1 MAAAAALALSSSCAG
16 IAGNL
21 SASVND
27 GRIGC
32 ENVRSVVVRGCKKW
46 NSLLSSSVSLS
57 GCPIVVASGVQAV
70 RVSYS
75 AGRVRASASRSQ
87 EAVREFVLKE
97 FNAGR
102 ALKVIAGLQNFDAEN
117 VAAVVI
123 AADKGGAT
131 HVDIA
136 CDPELVKLAI
146 SLTDLPVCVSSVE
159 PDAFV
164 AAIEAGA
171 HMVEIG
177 NYDSFYESGRVFSA
191 AEVLELTRKTR
202 ELLPFVTL
210 SVTIP
215 HTLPLVDQVSLAEK
229 LEAEGADIIQTEG
242 GTSASPASPGVQGLI
257 EKASPTLAAA
267 YSISKAV
274 RIPVMCAS
282 GISAVT
288 APMACAAGAAGV
300 GVGSAVNKLNDQL
313 AMVAAVRSIADALS
327 LGSGSHASSVSAVAY

>member
-1 MAAAAALALSSSCAG
+1 
-16 IAGNL
+16 
-21 SASVND
+21 
-27 GRIGC
+27 
-32 ENVRSVVVRGCKKW
+32 
-46 NSLLSSSVSLS
+46 
-57 GCPIVVASGVQAV
+57 
-70 RVSYS
+70 
-75 AGRVRASASRSQ
+75 
-87 EAVREFVLKE
+87 
-97 FNAGR
+97 
-102 ALKVIAGLQNFDAEN
+102 
-117 VAAVVI
+117 
-123 AADKGGAT
+123 
-131 HVDIA
+131 
-136 CDPELVKLAI
+136 VKLAI

-242 GTSASPASPGVQGLI
+242 GTSVSPASPGVQGLI

-327 LGSGSHASSVSAVAY
+327 LGSGSHASSVSAVELAAYPN

>member
-1 MAAAAALALSSSCAG
+1 
-16 IAGNL
+16 
-21 SASVND
+21 
-27 GRIGC
+27 
-32 ENVRSVVVRGCKKW
+32 
-46 NSLLSSSVSLS
+46 
-57 GCPIVVASGVQAV
+57 
-70 RVSYS
+70 
-75 AGRVRASASRSQ
+75 
-87 EAVREFVLKE
+87 
-97 FNAGR
+97 
-102 ALKVIAGLQNFDAEN
+102 VIAGLQNFDVEN

-123 AADKGGAT
+123 AAEKGGAT

-215 HTLPLVDQVSLAEK
+215 HTLPLVDQV
-229 LEAEGADIIQTEG
+229 IFITF
-242 GTSASPASPGVQGLI
+242 
-257 EKASPTLAAA
+257 
-267 YSISKAV
+267 SK
-274 RIPVMCAS
+274 
-282 GISAVT
+282 
-288 APMACAAGAAGV
+288 
-300 GVGSAVNKLNDQL
+300 
-313 AMVAAVRSIADALS
+313 
-327 LGSGSHASSVSAVAY
+327 

>member
-1 MAAAAALALSSSCAG
+1 MAAAATLALSSSSAG

-46 NSLLSSSVSLS
+46 NSLPSSCVSLS

-102 ALKVIAGLQNFDAEN
+102 ALKVIAGLQNFDVEN

-215 HTLPLVDQVSLAEK
+215 HTLPLVDQVIFITFS
-229 LEAEGADIIQTEG
+229 
-242 GTSASPASPGVQGLI
+242 
-257 EKASPTLAAA
+257 
-267 YSISKAV
+267 
-274 RIPVMCAS
+274 
-282 GISAVT
+282 
-288 APMACAAGAAGV
+288 
-300 GVGSAVNKLNDQL
+300 
-313 AMVAAVRSIADALS
+313 
-327 LGSGSHASSVSAVAY
+327 